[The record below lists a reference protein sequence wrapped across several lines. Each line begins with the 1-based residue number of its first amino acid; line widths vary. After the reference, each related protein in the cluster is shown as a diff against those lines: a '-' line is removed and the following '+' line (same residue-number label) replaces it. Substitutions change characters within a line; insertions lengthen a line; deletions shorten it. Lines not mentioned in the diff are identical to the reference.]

1 MRFAMHQAAALTV
14 VWFALASSRATAD
27 EPTRPAQDGHYHG
40 RVDANDANVELQ
52 SGPLT
57 PGLVLD
63 ESRRP
68 VHQVRLLVEAEG
80 RSGTLVLDPNI
91 PEFDEFGG
99 LVGGIQTP
107 QVGRKGGALPAV
119 ELRCVVEP
127 VKTGPDRWLLFRL
140 RGPKIT
146 SSLCLA
152 TRGHVGEGGPARLL
166 VLGADKRVKT
176 VVELTQYGLVVP

>member
-1 MRFAMHQAAALTV
+1 MRRATVLMAACCALV
-14 VWFALASSRATAD
+14 SSGATAD
-27 EPTRPAQDGHYHG
+27 GPITP
-40 RVDANDANVELQ
+40 NIELQ
-52 SGPLT
+52 SEPLT

-68 VHQVRLLVEAEG
+68 IHQIRLLAEVDGKGGG
-80 RSGTLVLDPNI
+80 RGTLVLDPNV

-107 QVGRKGGALPAV
+107 QVGRRGGALPAV
-119 ELRCVVEP
+119 ELGCVIEFI
-127 VKTGPDRWLLFRL
+127 KAGRDKWLLFRL

-146 SSLCLA
+146 SPLRLA
-152 TRGHVGEGGPARLL
+152 TRGCIGEAGPARLL
-166 VLGADKRVKT
+166 VLGADTKVKT